1 MPHRA
6 ERRTGRLGVVG
17 RLLTVL
23 VLLAGALLTDSVS
36 QAAAVPAGP
45 AIAVDGE
52 VIGGVKVDDVVTAL
66 SDDHVAVIGSRANEA
81 ALAQVV
87 TDARNK
93 GLEFSV
99 VSLSARLTDSDTRL
113 LAEEVRSRVGG
124 TVLVLT
130 PVSGWVDSSKLSG
143 SQQDAAK
150 AAAKA
155 AGDDDVAAARA
166 FVDSA
171 TDKGFPVFLVV
182 IGAVILVILI
192 AIGAGIWQR
201 RRRKETDAET
211 LADLSK
217 GLAERLGKLA
227 PLVLSIPPRLEVAH
241 RLDLDARFNA
251 ASGDYSRLQAT
262 IATPLGSRREIDA
275 TTAEIADLEKRM
287 VAVDQ
292 ELDTLLPGLEP
303 PSPAG

>member
-1 MPHRA
+1 MPHRV
-6 ERRTGRLGVVG
+6 ERWIGRLGVVS

-23 VLLAGALLTDSVS
+23 LLLTGAPLTVSVN
-36 QAAAVPAGP
+36 QASAVPAGQTT
-45 AIAVDGE
+45 AADGE
-52 VIGGVKVDDVVTAL
+52 VIDGVKVDDVVSEL
-66 SDDHVAVIGSRANEA
+66 SDNHVAVIGSRADEK

-87 TDARNK
+87 DDARNK

-99 VSLSARLTDSDTRL
+99 VSLSARLTNDDAHL
-113 LAEEVRSRVGG
+113 MAEEVRSRVGG

-130 PVSGWVDSSKLSG
+130 PVSGGVDSSKLSG
-143 SQQDAAK
+143 SQQDDAK

-171 TDKGFPVFLVV
+171 TAKGFPVFLVV
-182 IGAVILVILI
+182 ISAVILAILG

-201 RRRKETDAET
+201 RRRKEMDAET

-217 GLAERLGKLA
+217 VLAERLGKLA

-241 RLDLDARFNA
+241 RPDLDARFNA

-275 TTAEIADLEKRM
+275 TTAQIADLEKRM